1 MRIVILGAGGIGSI
15 VAAYFGRAG
24 HDVTLIARGEHLR
37 ATRERGIRVTGLAD
51 FTAPVTVAESAD
63 GACDAF
69 ILATKTPDTRR
80 ALAAVAGL
88 RPALSLSLQNGV
100 AKDRVLAETFVPV
113 AGATTMVGATRTAP
127 GEVAYTLDGATYVGG
142 EATELAEAW
151 TATGLQ
157 MTVVENILGHEWAKQ
172 ALQGPAATLAVASDL
187 PNHLVHLRLARPFA
201 LGAARGRGG
210 GERRRRRA
218 RGGRGLR
225 LRRARDGVGAARRR
239 RRAGRPPRRAA
250 GRRGQD
256 RHRRLDAPGRPR
268 RAADRDRGDRG
279 LRGRRG
285 RPAGRRRAQPALLCD
300 LVRARAA
307 APSAR
312 PCRCPRA
319 RSARERRL
327 PGTARRRR
335 SARGRR

>member
-51 FTAPVTVAESAD
+51 FTTPVTVAESAD

-69 ILATKTPDTRR
+69 ILATKTPDTRS

-113 AGATTMVGATRTAP
+113 AGATTMVGATRTGP
-127 GEVAYTLDGATYVGG
+127 GEVAYTLDGATYVGD

-151 TATGLQ
+151 NATGLQ

-201 LGAARGRGG
+201 LALREVAAVANAGGVELAAGEDYGFDVRAMASEPLDAAVARVVRRG
-210 GERRRRRA
+210 EQ
-218 RGGRGLR
+218 L
-225 LRRARDGVGAARRR
+225 VAAGKTDIVVSMLQDV
-239 RRAGRPPRRAA
+239 RAGRPTEIEETA
-250 GRRGQD
+250 GFVV
-256 RHRRLDAPGRPR
+256 AE
-268 RAADRDRGDRG
+268 ADRLGVDVPN
-279 LRGRRG
+279 LR
-285 RPAGRRRAQPALLCD
+285 LLCD
-300 LVRARAA
+300 LVRARSAA
-307 APSAR
+307 A
-312 PCRCPRA
+312 
-319 RSARERRL
+319 
-327 PGTARRRR
+327 
-335 SARGRR
+335 